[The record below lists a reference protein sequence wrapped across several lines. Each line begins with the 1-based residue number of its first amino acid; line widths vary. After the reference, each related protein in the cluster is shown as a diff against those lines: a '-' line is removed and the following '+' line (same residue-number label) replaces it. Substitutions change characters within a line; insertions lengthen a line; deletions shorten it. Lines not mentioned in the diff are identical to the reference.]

1 MRNYLAIKMYDDS
14 GEFVRTDNEDDLDLA
29 CSVDYLM
36 GDFNNQDLNLNVSNV
51 YTPTSGDKFYF
62 LPGVTVPRV
71 KMKDL
76 HKDYNVKSVRDIE
89 DANII
94 FMGAKTIDSFTDYHW
109 EYEVDTDQFRNY
121 IQAAR
126 EKGLMSDYYHE
137 KLATALEFYTE
148 ETLIVDNSAM
158 RLLYDDDIS
167 FHIPVQNRTGGSKF
181 IRIRKEYVDL
191 YNKIKDKQLYL
202 EDAIYDYINGN
213 DAVSIDQSMYEILK
227 DMFRSSDTDNHVLAM
242 EIMAN
247 CDYKSSILYLCYLF
261 NTFRY
266 QIEQRR
272 ERTHVNFKSL
282 LHYMGLTTGNASM
295 DKDDMVKL
303 MMRKK
308 LFTKDYFFKLCEK
321 FSDELENYSSDY
333 FKVKVVSSSDEV
345 NQYFNEELTYQIK
358 ENYKPIEETLTT
370 QHEFTNPELD
380 II

>member
-14 GEFVRTDNEDDLDLA
+14 GEFNRTDNEDDLQLG
-29 CSVDYLM
+29 CSINFLM
-36 GDFNNQDLNLNVSNV
+36 GDFNEVSLNLNVSST

-94 FMGAKTIDSFTDYHW
+94 FMGAKTIGSLTDYHW
-109 EYEVDTDQFRNY
+109 EYEVNTDQFRNY

-167 FHIPVQNRTGGSKF
+167 FCIRAEHRNSSARF
-181 IRIRKEYVDL
+181 IRIRDEYVDL
-191 YNKIKDKQLYL
+191 YNKIKDKQLYQ

-266 QIEQRR
+266 QIENRR

-282 LHYMGLTTGNASM
+282 ITYMGLTTGNVNM
-295 DKDDMVKL
+295 DKDDMVSL
-303 MMRKK
+303 MMKKK